1 MITWL
6 LPPSILFDLM
16 LYDKYGCDPH
26 TGGTVP
32 SWSAGV
38 GAAAAR
44 WEEEVGTA
52 AAIPPLSQ
60 GSPIRVVRADLGCG
74 GARVLPHLTFTERLL
89 HACFNRAFLAAFE
102 IVVSFFLP
110 PFLPLSLSPFLSSL
124 SACTKHL

>member
-6 LPPSILFDLM
+6 LSPSILFDLM

-52 AAIPPLSQ
+52 AATPPLSQ
-60 GSPIRVVRADLGCG
+60 GSPIRVVRADPQVRWC
-74 GARVLPHLTFTERLL
+74 
-89 HACFNRAFLAAFE
+89 
-102 IVVSFFLP
+102 
-110 PFLPLSLSPFLSSL
+110 
-124 SACTKHL
+124 